1 MVYLSKINTKS
12 WTLSFHEIILQGMT
26 IASGH
31 LNNTLN
37 KACLIVFSSKN
48 RSVLAD
54 KIERTMFRA
63 KITLGKLWRRAKAR
77 NVSQHTLYGVQHMH
91 IAFYRHADAEHSLGT
106 NCSGNRWLLHNMVAN
121 IKYETYRT
129 MSFKRVGD
137 DFDSIKVQK
146 VRVFW
151 AWKLAYTILVYY
163 LSR

>member
-31 LNNTLN
+31 LN

-48 RSVLAD
+48 RSILAY
-54 KIERTMFRA
+54 KIGRTMFRA

-77 NVSQHTLYGVQHMH
+77 NVSQHTLYGVQHAYAH
-91 IAFYRHADAEHSLGT
+91 CIYRHADAEHSLGT
-106 NCSGNRWLLHNMVAN
+106 NCSGNRWLLPNMVAN
-121 IKYETYRT
+121 IKYETDRT

-151 AWKLAYTILVYY
+151 AWKLAYTILLVY